1 MSQFRF
7 MIVVL
12 LSVSAA
18 APAAQ
23 DAPRQPAQFRAEAE
37 LVVVDAVV
45 LDDDGRPVTGLTA
58 ADFTI
63 EEDGRPQMVQFF
75 QPVVAR
81 TQAAGD
87 ERIRASRY
95 GYSTNLGAEAR
106 PVRAFVL
113 FFDDV
118 HLTQEQGERAKRA
131 MRRFLEQETQPND
144 LVSLVA
150 PARALR
156 WHARM
161 PDGRAELLDAVST
174 LRGNRLLEPALE
186 RLSDYE
192 AYRIHVMQDEQMAER
207 IGRRFSNNRVAGRNP
222 VDLQRDQGPRPE
234 LKGGTA
240 GLIEPLVQVRAAEA
254 YGRAAARTRATL
266 QALAQTIEAMASV
279 RGRKSLVVMSP
290 GFVLDQELALFPQ
303 VEDAARRANIALYF
317 VDARGLEV
325 QSVFGSAQVGS
336 PIDSRDVGAASAAL
350 LLDAEGAISLAE
362 VSGGFAVQNSND
374 LEKGLRRIGR
384 ESEAYYLLG
393 YMPADRRRDGR
404 FRKLAVKV
412 NRPDVEVRARKG
424 YYPGGPAASG
434 EDSGRAA
441 GRGGPPA
448 LDPVEVALESPYD
461 RVELPVRAAALSFG
475 RRDGAATSVL
485 LALETDLRSVD
496 LQRQDGRL
504 TGVLDLRMLVT
515 DPATG
520 ETLRHER
527 AVEMSLERAVPA
539 ADTSA
544 WYPVSHPFELS
555 PGRYQAR
562 IAVRDRTS
570 GRIGSLTHDFTVPT
584 RPGLALSSLIVTDAI
599 EQTNQPGQPPRPVLI
614 VRRLFPAGST
624 LYYQFSVFN
633 AVEAP
638 GGRPAVTAGHVIRA
652 ADGTIVRQMTPT
664 PLQPGEHGLSRL
676 AGVPLAGVP
685 PGEYELEVSVHDGV
699 GGQNV
704 VSTAAFAI
712 AGAARR

>member
-1 MSQFRF
+1 MT
-7 MIVVL
+7 L
-12 LSVSAA
+12 LRLAIILVAVVSASA
-18 APAAQ
+18 LAAQ
-23 DAPRQPAQFRAEAE
+23 DAPRQPVQFRAEAE
-37 LVVVDAVV
+37 LVVLDAVV
-45 LDDDGRPVTGLTA
+45 LDGDGRPVTGLTA
-58 ADFTI
+58 ADFTV
-63 EEDGRPQMVQFF
+63 EEDGRPQTIQFF

-81 TQAAGD
+81 GQAAD
-87 ERIRASRY
+87 DDRLRANRY
-95 GYSTNLGAEAR
+95 GYSTNLGAGAR

-118 HLTQEQGERAKRA
+118 NLTEEQGERAKRA
-131 MRRFLEQETQPND
+131 MRRFLERETQPND

-161 PDGRAELLDAVST
+161 PAGRDDLLEALST
-174 LRGNRLLEPALE
+174 LRGSRLMEPLLE

-207 IGRRFSNNRVAGRNP
+207 VGRRFSNNRVAGRDP

-254 YGRAAARTRATL
+254 YARAAARSRATL

-279 RGRKSLVVMSP
+279 RGRKSLVVLSP

-303 VEDAARRANIALYF
+303 VEEAARRANIVLYF

-325 QSVFGSAQVGS
+325 QSAFGAAHVGS
-336 PIDSRDVGAASAAL
+336 PVDSRDVGSANAVL
-350 LLDAEGAISLAE
+350 TQDAEGAVSLAE

-404 FRKLAVKV
+404 FRKLRVRL
-412 NRPDVEVRARKG
+412 NQSGLEIRARKG
-424 YYPGGPAASG
+424 YYAGGPVPSGAS
-434 EDSGRAA
+434 EGRAA
-441 GRGGPPA
+441 GSTPPG
-448 LDPVEVALESPYD
+448 LDPLEVALESPYD
-461 RVELPVRAAALSFG
+461 RVDLPIRAAALSFG
-475 RRDGAATSVL
+475 RRDGTAISVL
-485 LALETDLRSVD
+485 LALETDLRSAD
-496 LQRQDGRL
+496 LQRRDGRL

-515 DPATG
+515 NPATG

-527 AVEMSLERAVPA
+527 AVEMSLERPVPA
-539 ADTSA
+539 DETSA
-544 WYPVSHPFELS
+544 WYPVSHPFELP

-562 IAVRDRTS
+562 LAVRDRNS
-570 GRIGSLTHDFTVPT
+570 GRVGSLTHDFTVPD
-584 RPGLALSSLIVTDAI
+584 REGLALSSLIVTDAI
-599 EQTNQPGQPPRPVLI
+599 ERTNQPGQPPRPVLI

-624 LYYQFSVFN
+624 LYYQFTVFN
-633 AVEAP
+633 AAP
-638 GGRPAVTAGHVIRA
+638 GPDGRPAVTAGHVVRS
-652 ADGTIVRQMTPT
+652 ADGAIVRQMEPT
-664 PLQPGEHGLSRL
+664 PLQPGEHGISRL
-676 AGVPLAGVP
+676 AGLRLAGLQ
-685 PGEYELEVSVHDGV
+685 PGDYEVEISVRDGIS
-699 GGQNV
+699 GQTV

-712 AGAARR
+712 AVGPRP